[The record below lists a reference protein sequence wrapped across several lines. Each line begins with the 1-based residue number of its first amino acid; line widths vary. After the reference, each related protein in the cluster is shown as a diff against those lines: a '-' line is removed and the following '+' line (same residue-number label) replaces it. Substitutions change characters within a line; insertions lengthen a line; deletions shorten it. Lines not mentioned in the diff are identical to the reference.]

1 MRHIVVA
8 LAVLGL
14 SVAALPAPAPAQE
27 TVKIAVLGITGD
39 GPFYV
44 AVEKGYFK
52 QRGIDV
58 KLETFA
64 SAATAMAPL
73 STGEVQVVGGGINP
87 GLFNAFARGLPVKI
101 VGPRARDIDG
111 NSVDVLMV
119 RSDLKDQVRRVA
131 DLKGKKIAIN
141 ASGSAL
147 TYMLGRILESDG
159 LTLKDVDVVYMP
171 WPDMGTAFSTKAIDA
186 GTIVDPFTAQFQE
199 KGLATVFKR
208 ASDAIRNPWF
218 EVSALLYNS
227 DWAKKSP
234 KAAQEF
240 AVAYLQALRDFHDA
254 MYGGKNRAEVV
265 DILVK
270 NTRVKDRALYDRMH
284 WGHADPAGA
293 ISKESLRDQQDWY
306 VKQGL
311 VPKKVDIDEV
321 VDERFMKY
329 ALEQLGPHKPR

>member
-1 MRHIVVA
+1 MMRIVVA
-8 LAVLGL
+8 LAALAWSL
-14 SVAALPAPAPAQE
+14 AALPAPGQAQD
-27 TVKIAVLGITGD
+27 TVKIGVLGITGD

-44 AVEKGYFK
+44 AADKGYFK

-119 RSDLKDQVRRVA
+119 RSDLKDQIRRVS

-141 ASGSAL
+141 AAGSAL

-171 WPDMGTAFSTKAIDA
+171 WPDMGTAFANKAIDA
-186 GTIVDPFTAQFQE
+186 GTIVDPFTAQFQD

-208 ASDAIRNPWF
+208 ASDVIRNPWF
-218 EVSALLYNS
+218 EVSVLLFNS
-227 DWAKKSP
+227 DWAKKNP
-234 KAAQEF
+234 KVAQEF
-240 AVAYLQALRDFHDA
+240 AVAYLQGLRDFHDA
-254 MYGGKNRAEVV
+254 MYGARNRGEVV
-265 DILVK
+265 DILTR

-284 WGHADPAGA
+284 WGHPDTSGA
-293 ISKESLRDQQDWY
+293 ISRESLRDQQEWY

-321 VDERFMKY
+321 VDDRFMKY